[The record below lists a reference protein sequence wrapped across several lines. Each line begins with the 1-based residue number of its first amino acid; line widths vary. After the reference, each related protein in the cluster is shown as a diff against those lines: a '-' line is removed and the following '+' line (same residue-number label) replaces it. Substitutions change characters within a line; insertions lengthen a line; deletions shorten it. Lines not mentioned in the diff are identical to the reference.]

1 MEFIVTVHVPVPL
14 QAPLQPAKP
23 EPEAAVAV
31 SVTMLPLAK
40 LALQVVG
47 QLIPA
52 GLLVTVPVPVPA
64 KVTVS
69 ENTVVIVKFTALEV
83 PPPGG
88 GLVTVTCALP
98 ELAISPAKIAAV
110 SCPEL
115 TKVVARLEPFQST
128 CEALT
133 K

>member
-1 MEFIVTVHVPVPL
+1 
-14 QAPLQPAKP
+14 
-23 EPEAAVAV
+23 
-31 SVTMLPLAK
+31 MLPLVK

-52 GLLVTVPVPVPA
+52 GLLAAVPVPVPA

-69 ENTVVIVKFTALEV
+69 ENRVVIVKFAALEV

-88 GLVTVTCALP
+88 GLMTVTCALP
-98 ELAISPAKIAAV
+98 ALAISPAKIAAV
-110 SCPEL
+110 SCPEF

-128 CEALT
+128 REVLT